1 MQRRRTLEKKE
12 EIGKEG
18 RQQERAGRDRKR
30 QLGVGVVHRHGKRLI
45 VL

>member
-1 MQRRRTLEKKE
+1 MQRRTLEKKE

-18 RQQERAGRDRKR
+18 KHQERAGRDRKS
-30 QLGVGVVHRHGKRLI
+30 QPGVGVVHRHGKRLI